1 MGHIIRIESNELKG
15 SCNESIEFK
24 KNIYSELEEC
34 HKYFL
39 NVVNQLRNV
48 LKMQNKNEL
57 KNYDSASLASS
68 ICSENSS
75 KSLEWDTFVT
85 EQESLSLEE
94 NEAMYISEED
104 VANSSKR
111 SSLMSLSQLH
121 SNSENAFSS
130 LKKHLDNK
138 IEKNKI
144 NQTILHK
151 WLLNIDE
158 KKLSKKKVV
167 LNKFSKKKK
176 KKKKKKS

>member
-1 MGHIIRIESNELKG
+1 MKLKYGVVNLVSQTFPSELLEKLDEQITGLVEHIIRIESNELKG

-94 NEAMYISEED
+94 NEAMYISEKYKHW
-104 VANSSKR
+104 AN
-111 SSLMSLSQLH
+111 
-121 SNSENAFSS
+121 
-130 LKKHLDNK
+130 LKLF
-138 IEKNKI
+138 IY
-144 NQTILHK
+144 
-151 WLLNIDE
+151 
-158 KKLSKKKVV
+158 V
-167 LNKFSKKKK
+167 LTGYFNLGRRCK
-176 KKKKKKS
+176 